1 MRLWLRNPIIQRILS
16 STFSDYLRIVF
27 WTLRWKREGQAI
39 ADAVW
44 EARDKGAILCLW
56 HEAIPI
62 SPPSWDRRKAQELR
76 VLISRSA
83 DGEFIAQVMKDL
95 GLPAIRGSRKRENS
109 VGDKGGAAAFRDMI
123 KWVKGGG
130 GVAMTP
136 DGPKGPARV
145 MGEGAPTLARMTGA
159 PVLLVGLASKPC
171 SRAPSWDRTIIPYP
185 FAKAAM
191 VWDGPLYANRDDDL
205 AALARAWGERLTA
218 ATARA
223 EALLE
228 E

>member
-1 MRLWLRNPIIQRILS
+1 M
-16 STFSDYLRIVF
+16 V
-27 WTLRWKREGQAI
+27 
-39 ADAVW
+39 
-44 EARDKGAILCLW
+44 
-56 HEAIPI
+56 
-62 SPPSWDRRKAQELR
+62 
-76 VLISRSA
+76 
-83 DGEFIAQVMKDL
+83 
-95 GLPAIRGSRKRENS
+95 
-109 VGDKGGAAAFRDMI
+109 

-159 PVLLVGLASKPC
+159 PVLLVGLSSKPC
-171 SRAPSWDRTIIPYP
+171 SRAPSWDRTIMPYP

-191 VWDGPLYANRDDDL
+191 VWDGPFYATRDDDL
-205 AALARAWGERLTA
+205 AALAQAWGERLNA
-218 ATARA
+218 VTARA

>member
-1 MRLWLRNPIIQRILS
+1 MKALARNFLVQRLLS
-16 STFSDYLRIVF
+16 ACFSDYLRIVF
-27 WTLRWKREGQAI
+27 WTMRWRREGQEI
-39 ADAVW
+39 AEAVW
-44 EARDKGAILCLW
+44 RARETGAILCLW

-62 SPPSWDRRKAQELR
+62 SPPTWDRRRAQDLR

-83 DGEFIAQVMKDL
+83 DGEFIAQVMKNL
-95 GLPAIRGSRKRENS
+95 GMPAIRGSRQRGNS

-185 FAKAAM
+185 FAKGAM
-191 VWDGPLYANRDDDL
+191 VWDGPVYAGRDDDL
-205 AALARAWGERLTA
+205 EALAKAWSERLTA
-218 ATARA
+218 ATLRA

-228 E
+228 Q